1 MARSRA
7 KADPFEDLTWDDL
20 NEWAGPTIVSRGRGY
35 QRGGQVRNLARTPTG
50 GAAAWVYG
58 TRKYATQVERV
69 KGKLSS
75 ACTCP
80 YWTTCKHAV
89 AVVLEYL
96 EHRKHDKEIPA
107 ATEQDRRLALLQ
119 EHEEASPWDEED
131 DAGWSE
137 DEWAEEDDDLADH
150 EARGRRAARFTPRR
164 ATKAATDTLSSFL
177 ERQTK
182 EQLVAFVR
190 EQAKRH
196 PAIRQA
202 LQDRS
207 NLSAGAVHELVRAVQ
222 EEVDELGGEPDWDE
236 DWDRTGSL
244 GDYARVR
251 DRLEMLLASGHAG
264 EVIALGEKLLR
275 AGTRRVEMTD
285 DEGETADALASCM
298 DVVFRALPHSALS
311 PAEQMLWAIDA
322 DLDDAYDLCRGAES
336 FWQRKHAA
344 ADWNIV
350 ADKLARRLQQYR
362 PAKGEDAFSRNY
374 QRDRLSGWL
383 IEALENAGRHEEII
397 PLCEREAEETGSYLR
412 LVARLAEDG
421 RREEAER
428 WIHKGIKATQR
439 QWPGIA
445 DQLRVAMREMRE
457 KKKDWPSVAAFY
469 AEDFFRQPS
478 LQTFQALHKA
488 ADRAG
493 VWPAVRAAAMR
504 YLETGELPQK
514 AKARGVPPWPLPETG
529 LPAGGERY
537 KQPAPMVNTLIE
549 IAIAE
554 KKPDEVI
561 RWYDRRKPQKLGW
574 GYDWFSENKIAE
586 AIADAYPDRAVA
598 IWKTLA
604 GAQIALTDT
613 KAYEAAASYLRKVHR
628 ILKKMGRGQE
638 WKDYLSKLREA
649 NIRKRRLMEIL
660 DSLENRRIL
669 G

>member
-1 MARSRA
+1 
-7 KADPFEDLTWDDL
+7 
-20 NEWAGPTIVSRGRGY
+20 
-35 QRGGQVRNLARTPTG
+35 
-50 GAAAWVYG
+50 
-58 TRKYATQVERV
+58 
-69 KGKLSS
+69 
-75 ACTCP
+75 
-80 YWTTCKHAV
+80 
-89 AVVLEYL
+89 
-96 EHRKHDKEIPA
+96 
-107 ATEQDRRLALLQ
+107 
-119 EHEEASPWDEED
+119 
-131 DAGWSE
+131 
-137 DEWAEEDDDLADH
+137 
-150 EARGRRAARFTPRR
+150 
-164 ATKAATDTLSSFL
+164 
-177 ERQTK
+177 
-182 EQLVAFVR
+182 
-190 EQAKRH
+190 
-196 PAIRQA
+196 
-202 LQDRS
+202 
-207 NLSAGAVHELVRAVQ
+207 
-222 EEVDELGGEPDWDE
+222 
-236 DWDRTGSL
+236 
-244 GDYARVR
+244 
-251 DRLEMLLASGHAG
+251 
-264 EVIALGEKLLR
+264 
-275 AGTRRVEMTD
+275 
-285 DEGETADALASCM
+285 
-298 DVVFRALPHSALS
+298 
-311 PAEQMLWAIDA
+311 
-322 DLDDAYDLCRGAES
+322 
-336 FWQRKHAA
+336 
-344 ADWNIV
+344 
-350 ADKLARRLQQYR
+350 
-362 PAKGEDAFSRNY
+362 
-374 QRDRLSGWL
+374 
-383 IEALENAGRHEEII
+383 
-397 PLCEREAEETGSYLR
+397 
-412 LVARLAEDG
+412 
-421 RREEAER
+421 
-428 WIHKGIKATQR
+428 
-439 QWPGIA
+439 
-445 DQLRVAMREMRE
+445 MREMRE